1 MVERT
6 GHPAQPGDDPPRP
19 PDGTPDAPPT
29 AAPDPIAP
37 DSLATTTPSP
47 EATATDTPTTDTPTD
62 DASTTD
68 TAAADTATDD
78 TQADATQPPGSRRW
92 RLSRQLTMW
101 TILVPLVAVLAG
113 ALFSASSGAAQGT
126 NLRSAASSLG
136 DFIRDETRRGTIRA
150 REVTRLQEEVD
161 ALTEV
166 QRDRD
171 EAVASIVDQ
180 AELLAAEA
188 GTVAVTGP
196 GLAVSLTDSPLR
208 GDQIPPGLT
217 VDDLVV
223 HQQDVQGVVN
233 ALWRGGAE
241 AMMIQ
246 DQRVITT
253 SAVRCVGN
261 TLILQGR
268 VYSPPFVITA
278 IGDPERLQDAL
289 DTDPAVQI
297 YQEYVEVAGL
307 GYAVETMD
315 RIDAPAYSGSL
326 RLQHAE
332 PVR

>member
-19 PDGTPDAPPT
+19 QEGTPDGPPSASDSAPDDTAPDDTAPDISPT
-29 AAPDPIAP
+29 AGAP
-37 DSLATTTPSP
+37 ATHSR
-47 EATATDTPTTDTPTD
+47 ATDDPTTDTSTD
-62 DASTTD
+62 SQ
-68 TAAADTATDD
+68 ATD
-78 TQADATQPPGSRRW
+78 TQATDTQPPGSRRW
-92 RLSRQLTMW
+92 WLSRQLTMW